1 MDHLVASSDTSWG
14 GELSCSQ
21 SQKSLSFTS
30 HWSVNVLNQGL
41 TNYGPKTNSG
51 PLPVFVNKVYIM
63 SEDMFILRN
72 QI

>member
-1 MDHLVASSDTSWG
+1 MVASSGTSWG
-14 GELSCSQ
+14 GELNCSQ

-30 HWSVNVLNQGL
+30 LWAVSVPSQGL

-63 SEDMFILRN
+63 SEDMFIL
-72 QI
+72 